1 MFGDIASVSFR
12 GSFYQSHCVQ
22 RISCIIFYWF
32 VFSPFAADDKQS
44 VLLVCIPNFDL
55 THSCVLVNLSNLD
68 CREIKFSTSLETTPN
83 PALERQR
90 EIEAEL
96 EGEGSI
102 LLSQQPEADVEMS
115 LLHHMDQDENFED

>member
-1 MFGDIASVSFR
+1 MHPIILLPNPARV
-12 GSFYQSHCVQ
+12 QHCKEDVL
-22 RISCIIFYWF
+22 
-32 VFSPFAADDKQS
+32 FSPLAVNGNQS

-55 THSCVLVNLSNLD
+55 THSCVLVNLRTLN
-68 CREIKFSTSLETTPN
+68 CKEVKFGTSLESKPN

-102 LLSQQPEADVEMS
+102 LQSQQAGADEEMS
-115 LLHHMDQDENFED
+115 ILHHMDEQDDNFED